1 MVQYNREILSLYVQP
16 KNDSLNN
23 IVKRV
28 TWRYRAK
35 DEANFADVY
44 KETYFTTTNPNN
56 FIDYQDLTQ
65 DVVFG
70 WIDAVDDVESVKDE
84 VTQKLI
90 GAKNP
95 SMLEKKIP
103 WDFVGKYSGNEE
115 YLIVFDDQPND
126 PEKIW
131 GPMQWN
137 SDRANNGLKKRGVH
151 EYEFPTD
158 VLMYQKELLPIDV
171 PTIVNDRVKIYR
183 VEYTEQPTLNDLF
196 QYHEGLTW
204 VVDSGK
210 AVGTYFVLDR
220 SLDKTKEMMQNILS
234 NKSFQKQ
241 IGGMDLTLDGV
252 SVRVNTDLV
261 SRVNLSQR
269 WMHMSDTNDVIKH
282 KVNNEL
288 WKEMNKDQAGELLRH
303 IHEHVS
309 GVLNW
314 EYDVFSQIDSA
325 TSVAE
330 LKVIEI

>member
-1 MVQYNREILSLYVQP
+1 MIQYNREILSLYVQP
-16 KNDSLNN
+16 QNDALNN
-23 IVKRV
+23 IVTRV

-35 DEANFADVY
+35 DEATFADVY
-44 KETYFTTTNPNN
+44 KETYFTTTDPNN
-56 FIDYQDLTQ
+56 FIDYQNLTQ
-65 DVVFG
+65 DIVFE
-70 WIDAVDDVESVKDE
+70 WIDAAEDLDSIKEE
-84 VTQKLI
+84 VTQRLI

-103 WDFVGKYSGNEE
+103 WDYVGKYSGKEE

-131 GPMQWN
+131 GPMRWN
-137 SDRANNGLKKRGVH
+137 SDRANDGLKKRGVH

-158 VLMYQKELLPIDV
+158 VLMYQKELLPIDA
-171 PTIVNDRVKIYR
+171 PTVVNDRVKIYK
-183 VEYTEQPTLNDLF
+183 VEYTIQPELNDLF

-220 SLDKTKEMMQNILS
+220 PLEKTKEMMQNMLS

-241 IGGMDLTLDGV
+241 IGGMNLTLDGEIV
-252 SVRVNTDLV
+252 KINTDLV

-269 WMHMSDTNDVIKH
+269 WILMSDTDDIIRH
-282 KVNNEL
+282 KVNDTL

-303 IHEHVS
+303 IHDHITN
-309 GVLNW
+309 VLNW
-314 EYDVFSQIDSA
+314 EYDIFTQINFA
-325 TSVAE
+325 KTVAE
-330 LKVIEI
+330 LKAVEI